1 MEEFPLSAGCLFSSR
16 AARLGPLR
24 RELVPLRPVD
34 IRVEAALRLKRLP
47 GEVPDVVE
55 RIFPAAGPRP
65 LASLKPVPRAL
76 IIKPRR
82 LEDEMK
88 RLLLGI
94 AWGIAALAWAG
105 LPSTVKLDNARLHVT
120 EVTAAPGS
128 VRERGVRAH
137 DQVIVF
143 LDDCR
148 YERTDPQTGA
158 KTIQERKSG
167 DVIWHTQGE
176 DAPQLVNTGNKP
188 YRTVVIEL
196 K

>member
-1 MEEFPLSAGCLFSSR
+1 
-16 AARLGPLR
+16 
-24 RELVPLRPVD
+24 
-34 IRVEAALRLKRLP
+34 
-47 GEVPDVVE
+47 
-55 RIFPAAGPRP
+55 
-65 LASLKPVPRAL
+65 
-76 IIKPRR
+76 
-82 LEDEMK
+82 MK
-88 RLLLGI
+88 RLLTGI
-94 AWGIAALAWAG
+94 AWALAALAWAD
-105 LPSTVKLDNARLHVT
+105 LPSTVKLDNARVHVT
-120 EVTAAPGS
+120 EVISPPEAL
-128 VRERGVRAH
+128 RERGVRAH

-176 DAPQLVNTGNKP
+176 DAPQLVNKSGKP

>member
-1 MEEFPLSAGCLFSSR
+1 
-16 AARLGPLR
+16 
-24 RELVPLRPVD
+24 
-34 IRVEAALRLKRLP
+34 
-47 GEVPDVVE
+47 
-55 RIFPAAGPRP
+55 
-65 LASLKPVPRAL
+65 
-76 IIKPRR
+76 
-82 LEDEMK
+82 MK

-94 AWGIAALAWAG
+94 GWGVAALAWAG
-105 LPSTVKLDNARLHVT
+105 LPSTVKLDNARVHVT
-120 EVTAAPGS
+120 EVTAAPGA

-148 YERTDPQTGA
+148 YERTDLKTGA
-158 KTIQERKSG
+158 KTIQERKAG

-176 DAPQLVNTGNKP
+176 DAPQLVNTGGKA

>member
-1 MEEFPLSAGCLFSSR
+1 
-16 AARLGPLR
+16 
-24 RELVPLRPVD
+24 
-34 IRVEAALRLKRLP
+34 
-47 GEVPDVVE
+47 
-55 RIFPAAGPRP
+55 
-65 LASLKPVPRAL
+65 
-76 IIKPRR
+76 
-82 LEDEMK
+82 MK
-88 RLLLGI
+88 RLL
-94 AWGIAALAWAG
+94 AAMGWVVAGLAWAG
-105 LPSTVKLDNARLHVT
+105 LPTAVKLDNARVHVAEIT
-120 EVTAAPGS
+120 SAPGA

-148 YERTDPQTGA
+148 YERTDPKTGA

-176 DAPQLVNTGNKP
+176 AAPQLVNTGDKP

>member
-1 MEEFPLSAGCLFSSR
+1 
-16 AARLGPLR
+16 
-24 RELVPLRPVD
+24 
-34 IRVEAALRLKRLP
+34 
-47 GEVPDVVE
+47 
-55 RIFPAAGPRP
+55 
-65 LASLKPVPRAL
+65 
-76 IIKPRR
+76 
-82 LEDEMK
+82 MK
-88 RLLLGI
+88 RLV
-94 AWGIAALAWAG
+94 WVIAALAWAG
-105 LPSTVKLDNARLHVT
+105 LPSTVKLDNARVQVT
-120 EVTAAPGS
+120 EVTAAPGT

-148 YERTDPQTGA
+148 YERTDPKTGV

-176 DAPQLVNTGNKP
+176 DAPLLVNKGGEA

>member
-1 MEEFPLSAGCLFSSR
+1 
-16 AARLGPLR
+16 
-24 RELVPLRPVD
+24 
-34 IRVEAALRLKRLP
+34 
-47 GEVPDVVE
+47 
-55 RIFPAAGPRP
+55 
-65 LASLKPVPRAL
+65 
-76 IIKPRR
+76 
-82 LEDEMK
+82 MK
-88 RLLLGI
+88 RLV
-94 AWGIAALAWAG
+94 WVVAALAWAG
-105 LPSTVKLDNARLHVT
+105 LPSNVRLNNARVQVT
-120 EVTAAPGS
+120 EVTSAPGA

-148 YERTDPQTGA
+148 YERTDPKTGA

-176 DAPQLVNTGNKP
+176 DAPELVNKGAKP